1 MFTRKTP
8 KHPELDPLGIGF
20 DRILKFARAAKIFEK
35 NIGGVQIC
43 TPPPAVRGLRLRL
56 ISLFAATAF
65 PLVSASAELL
75 VADRHHSVRAAV

>member
-43 TPPPAVRGLRLRL
+43 TPPAVRGLIIIVYFTCDKLKIIKVAIQIPF
-56 ISLFAATAF
+56 ISNGSTEGN
-65 PLVSASAELL
+65 AS
-75 VADRHHSVRAAV
+75 